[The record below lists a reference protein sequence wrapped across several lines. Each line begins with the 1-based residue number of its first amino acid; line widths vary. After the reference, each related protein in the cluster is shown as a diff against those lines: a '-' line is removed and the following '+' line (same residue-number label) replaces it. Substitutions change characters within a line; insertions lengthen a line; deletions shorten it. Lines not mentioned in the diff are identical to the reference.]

1 MGAPFDVFAFANDVG
16 KGVGGL
22 VKGAAD
28 VAAGAVDIAAN
39 LVEGAASE
47 LAGVGEH
54 HDAPELPEPRYRDGM
69 VSEANNVAVSYVRV
83 RRIELDHEQ
92 RVVEG
97 PEKYLRLSHRGLEL
111 MDSEP
116 DLGQRWLA
124 KLASAFDDE
133 PLAPLDPETA
143 IRVRNCSVYSKEKD
157 AGLDWLRNASIGGII
172 GALTPGKFVAAV
184 GGAILGATLTP
195 GPERRWFLD
204 ILDYDA
210 DKWVFE
216 LENEEAGK
224 KVLTFLDEHLAL

>member
-1 MGAPFDVFAFANDVG
+1 MGAPFDVFSFANDVG

-28 VAAGAVDIAAN
+28 VAAGAVGIAAN

-47 LAGVGEH
+47 LTGANEH
-54 HDAPELPEPRYRDGM
+54 PNTPELPEARYRDGM
-69 VSEANNVAVSYVRV
+69 VSEVNNIAVSYVRV

-111 MDSEP
+111 MNGEP
-116 DLGQRWLA
+116 DFGKGWLA
-124 KLASAFDDE
+124 KLADAFDDE
-133 PLAPLDPETA
+133 PPAPLDPEIP
-143 IRVRNCSVYSKEKD
+143 IRARNASVYSKEKD

-184 GGAILGATLTP
+184 GGAILGVTLTP

-204 ILDYDA
+204 VLDYDT

-224 KVLTFLDEHLAL
+224 KVITFLDEHLAV

>member
-22 VKGAAD
+22 AKGAAD
-28 VAAGAVDIAAN
+28 VAAGAVRVAAN

-47 LAGVGEH
+47 LAGFNEQSK
-54 HDAPELPEPRYRDGM
+54 APELPEPRYRDGM
-69 VSEANNVAVSYVRV
+69 VSEDNNIAVSYVRV
-83 RRIELDHEQ
+83 HRIELDHEQ

-111 MDSEP
+111 MNNEP
-116 DLGQRWLA
+116 DLDKGWLA
-124 KLASAFDDE
+124 KLAGAFDDE
-133 PLAPLDPETA
+133 PPVPLDPEVP
-143 IRVRNCSVYSKEKD
+143 IRVRNASVYSKEKD

-204 ILDYDA
+204 VLDYDT

-224 KVLTFLDEHLAL
+224 KVISFLDEYLSA

>member
-1 MGAPFDVFAFANDVG
+1 MGAPFDVFSFANDVG

-22 VKGAAD
+22 VKGVAD
-28 VAAGAVDIAAN
+28 VAAGAVGVAAN

-47 LAGVGEH
+47 LAGANEH
-54 HDAPELPEPRYRDGM
+54 SNARELPEARYRDGM
-69 VSEANNVAVSYVRV
+69 VSETNDVSISYVRV

-97 PEKYLRLSHRGLEL
+97 PDKYLRLSHRGLEL
-111 MDSEP
+111 LNRDP
-116 DLGQRWLA
+116 DLAEGWLT
-124 KLASAFDDE
+124 KLANAFDDE
-133 PLAPLDPETA
+133 PPAPLDPETA

-210 DKWVFE
+210 NKWVFE

-224 KVLTFLDEHLAL
+224 KVITFLDEYLAV

>member
-47 LAGVGEH
+47 LAGVGEQ

-69 VSEANNVAVSYVRV
+69 VSEANNIAVSYVRV

-111 MDSEP
+111 MNGEP
-116 DLGQRWLA
+116 DFGKGWLA
-124 KLASAFDDE
+124 KLADAFDDE
-133 PLAPLDPETA
+133 PSAPLDPEIP
-143 IRVRNCSVYSKEKD
+143 IRVRNASVCSKEKD

-172 GALTPGKFVAAV
+172 GALTPGRFVAAV

>member
-1 MGAPFDVFAFANDVG
+1 MGALFDVFSFANDVG

-28 VAAGAVDIAAN
+28 VAAGAVGVAAN

-47 LAGVGEH
+47 LAGFNEQSR
-54 HDAPELPEPRYRDGM
+54 APELPEPRYRDGM
-69 VSEANNVAVSYVRV
+69 VSEVNDIAVSYVRV

-111 MDSEP
+111 MNSEP
-116 DLGQRWLA
+116 DFGQGWLA
-124 KLASAFDDE
+124 KFAGAFDDE

-143 IRVRNCSVYSKEKD
+143 IHVRNVSVYSKEKD

-210 DKWVFE
+210 NKWVFE
-216 LENEEAGK
+216 LEKEEAGK
-224 KVLTFLDEHLAL
+224 KVITFLDEYLSV

>member
-1 MGAPFDVFAFANDVG
+1 MGAPFDVFSFANDVG

-22 VKGAAD
+22 LKGAAD
-28 VAAGAVDIAAN
+28 VAAGAVGVAAN

-47 LAGVGEH
+47 LAGANEH
-54 HDAPELPEPRYRDGM
+54 SDARELPEARYRDGM
-69 VSEANNVAVSYVRV
+69 VSETNDVSISYVRV

-97 PEKYLRLSHRGLEL
+97 PDKYLRLSHRGLEL
-111 MDSEP
+111 LNR
-116 DLGQRWLA
+116 DLDLAEGWLT
-124 KLASAFDDE
+124 KLANAFDDE
-133 PLAPLDPETA
+133 PPAPLDLETA

-204 ILDYDA
+204 ILDYDMN
-210 DKWVFE
+210 KWVFE

-224 KVLTFLDEHLAL
+224 KVISFLDEYLAV

>member
-22 VKGAAD
+22 AKGAAD
-28 VAAGAVDIAAN
+28 VAAGAVGVAAN

-47 LAGVGEH
+47 LAGFNEQSK
-54 HDAPELPEPRYRDGM
+54 APELPEPRYRDGM
-69 VSEANNVAVSYVRV
+69 VSEDNNIAVSYVRV
-83 RRIELDHEQ
+83 HRIELDHEQ

-111 MDSEP
+111 MNNEP
-116 DLGQRWLA
+116 DLDKGWLA
-124 KLASAFDDE
+124 KLAGAFDDE
-133 PLAPLDPETA
+133 PPVPLDPEVP
-143 IRVRNCSVYSKEKD
+143 IRVRNASVYSKEKG

-204 ILDYDA
+204 VLDYDT

-224 KVLTFLDEHLAL
+224 KVISFLDEYLSA